1 MTSRVSAP
9 PPHRVDLPVPQ
20 PNPALAPLARRAHS
34 ALLVGVLAVATA
46 PVCAQNWTWGS
57 AVTARETVTNNV
69 KLQSDTRQSD
79 WVTELTPS
87 LHVNEKGARTTFA
100 GTLSVPIVFY
110 ARNGG
115 NNTAYPSADLLGDV
129 RLIGEIF
136 HVEGQAS
143 VAQQYFNP
151 FGAQPLGF
159 ENVTQNRYRTSTY
172 RISPY
177 LKGVTPD
184 LSLEHI
190 SLLPPID
197 FRLASGGRPNGPPLQ
212 KRRYD
217 SHRSGACDRRLR
229 F

>member
-143 VAQQYFNP
+143 VAQGVLP
-151 FGAQPLGF
+151 GDRVP
-159 ENVTQNRYRTSTY
+159 RT
-172 RISPY
+172 RAHHEQGRADPRR
-177 LKGVTPD
+177 GRERPPVA
-184 LSLEHI
+184 
-190 SLLPPID
+190 LPRGHPPVGD
-197 FRLASGGRPNGPPLQ
+197 DGPRP
-212 KRRYD
+212 
-217 SHRSGACDRRLR
+217 A
-229 F
+229 